1 MLEKNKIM
9 VKLKRKVEYC
19 LEGDR
24 ISIGARKQ
32 QVSELFPSSIL
43 RQVFKCSLSGS
54 SPLVISATKSLS
66 HFWVSFGVLFF
77 ILFSKKM
84 FKLSFGK
91 TISFFLFSC
100 QNDLKCDLSINGQ

>member
-1 MLEKNKIM
+1 MGVVINSDHARKNKIM

-24 ISIGARKQ
+24 ISIGARKY

-43 RQVFKCSLSGS
+43 CPVFKCSLSGF

-77 ILFSKKM
+77 ILFSKKCLNYLLG
-84 FKLSFGK
+84 KLYPSSFSAVK
-91 TISFFLFSC
+91 MI
-100 QNDLKCDLSINGQ
+100 